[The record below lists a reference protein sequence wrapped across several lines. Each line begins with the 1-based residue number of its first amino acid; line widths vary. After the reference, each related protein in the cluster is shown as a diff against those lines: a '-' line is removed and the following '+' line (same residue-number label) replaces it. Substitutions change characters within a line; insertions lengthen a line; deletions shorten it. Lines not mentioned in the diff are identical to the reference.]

1 MKKRDAVVISAYTG
15 ELCCDFKDVQKYV
28 EEVTDKKITK
38 QDYENENIIE
48 SLKEYIK
55 PDFVATC
62 DNLSS
67 EEAAVITIHTDTVCC
82 NFDYAQKYADR
93 LLGESTWTHDFAD
106 KKLVAKLKELSKSD
120 FIKIFENLT
129 DE

>member
-1 MKKRDAVVISAYTG
+1 MILYNKRFEELVDKINKIQHMEIDIAVYM
-15 ELCCDFKDVQKYV
+15 E
-28 EEVTDKKITK
+28 ITNNN
-38 QDYENENIIE
+38 DIN
-48 SLKEYIK
+48 LYIANNLSHATYSIK
-55 PDFVATC
+55 HAVATC

-82 NFDYAQKYADR
+82 DFDYAQKYADK

>member
-1 MKKRDAVVISAYTG
+1 MILRMCKSTWRKLPA
-15 ELCCDFKDVQKYV
+15 
-28 EEVTDKKITK
+28 KKITK

-67 EEAAVITIHTDTVCC
+67 EEAAAITIHTDTVCC
-82 NFDYAQKYADR
+82 NFDYAQKYADK

-106 KKLVAKLKELSKSD
+106 KKLVAKLKELSKPD

>member
-28 EEVTDKKITK
+28 EEVTGKKITK

-67 EEAAVITIHTDTVCC
+67 EEAAAITIHTDTVCC
-82 NFDYAQKYADR
+82 NFDYAQIGCLVNQHGLMILQIR
-93 LLGESTWTHDFAD
+93 NLLRS
-106 KKLVAKLKELSKSD
+106 SK
-120 FIKIFENLT
+120 N
-129 DE
+129 